1 MNLFMSQDIQI
12 EMTLEEMYEWVK
24 PHCAIPVHGEHRH
37 MIEHIKFAKEMNV
50 PNPVQ
55 VENGDIVKLY
65 PGKPRSV

>member
-1 MNLFMSQDIQI
+1 MENI
-12 EMTLEEMYEWVK
+12 
-24 PHCAIPVHGEHRH
+24 RH

-65 PGKPRSV
+65 PGNPRYTIKHQVVDFMLMEY